1 VKYTPRLPQENHNVT
16 PTSPLKE
23 LFVLLGGLL
32 TLVVSLYI
40 VLGLGVE
47 LLVPRISPGTEQKI
61 ASLFLDNFDL
71 VDKEDKENLYLQQ
84 LVDQMAAKECF
95 SLPYKLRVHLVESD
109 TINAMALPGGHI
121 LVFSDLLNIMESEN
135 ELSFVLAHE
144 IGHFK
149 NRDHLRGM
157 GRSLVFA
164 FLATALRAPGKSVS
178 NLVSK
183 VIRITE
189 SGFSRDQE
197 SDADA
202 TGLDILQ
209 CTYGHINGATHFFK
223 HMPKKLDPGRLGH
236 YFASHP
242 ENEKRIN
249 TLLELARKK
258 GYPSGQLT
266 PLAVAK
272 QENSQDS

>member
-1 VKYTPRLPQENHNVT
+1 VKYTPRLARENYNVT
-16 PTSPLKE
+16 PTSPLRE

-32 TLVVSLYI
+32 TFVVLLY
-40 VLGLGVE
+40 VALGIGVE
-47 LLVPRISPGTEQKI
+47 LLVPRITPATEQKI
-61 ASLFLDNFDL
+61 ASLFLSKFDFLEEDDNNTKYLQHL
-71 VDKEDKENLYLQQ
+71 VDK
-84 LVDQMAAKECF
+84 MAARGCF
-95 SLPYKLRVHLVESD
+95 SLPYPLKVHLVASD

-121 LVFSDLLNIMESEN
+121 IVFSELVDIMESEN

-164 FLATALRAPGKSVS
+164 LLATALHSPGKSVS

-183 VIRITE
+183 VVQITE

-202 TGLDILQ
+202 VGLQILN
-209 CTYGHINGATHFFK
+209 CTYGHVNGATHFFK
-223 HMPKKLDPGRLGH
+223 HMPKKLDPGHIGH

-249 TLLELARKK
+249 ALITLARKK
-258 GYPSGQLT
+258 GYQSKPLS
-266 PLAVAK
+266 PLALP
-272 QENSQDS
+272 E